1 MDLMDVIDKSMEV
14 LRRYP
19 LCDHCLG
26 RLFALSGYG
35 LENWE
40 RGRSIKDLI
49 HMEMVGRVRL
59 GDASAASM
67 LRRLA
72 ESGHGPS
79 ARFLMDRMRENV
91 GRAECPVCGGLFRLV
106 DEAARAVA
114 SAMEACG
121 VEFSSFQVGT
131 TLPRQVLE
139 ADFRL
144 SMEAATTSSESI
156 KRELNRLIGKRVQ
169 ALTGK
174 EFSRSPDVVAV
185 VSLPSVSVSLLVMP
199 VYAAGHY
206 RKLLRGPMPLG
217 EVAAA
222 AGAKSAIIH
231 SPLRDGDARVL
242 GEERMVLQLN
252 SPRSRSI
259 PGLGLIGFL
268 ELMELSRA
276 SRSDVEELKGEID
289 RERTYRGLVLF
300 REPPSEDSLR
310 SVSEFM
316 EGRRVKQGRRSKL
329 IKFMRLKSL
338 GGRVAEL
345 LLRGEGGVSVEG
357 LVDGIGVSPSIS
369 GVLGVGAKLVQLDVL
384 DA

>member
-1 MDLMDVIDKSMEV
+1 
-14 LRRYP
+14 
-19 LCDHCLG
+19 
-26 RLFALSGYG
+26 
-35 LENWE
+35 
-40 RGRSIKDLI
+40 
-49 HMEMVGRVRL
+49 
-59 GDASAASM
+59 
-67 LRRLA
+67 
-72 ESGHGPS
+72 
-79 ARFLMDRMRENV
+79 MDRMRESV
-91 GRAECPVCGGLFRLV
+91 VRVECPVCGGLFRLV

-114 SAMEACG
+114 SAMGASG

-131 TLPRQVLE
+131 TLPGQVLE
-139 ADFRL
+139 ADFKL

-199 VYAAGHY
+199 VYAAGRY
-206 RKLLRGPMPLG
+206 RKLLRGPMPL
-217 EVAAA
+217 EELAAS
-222 AGAKSAIIH
+222 AGARSVTIH

-259 PGLGLIGFL
+259 PGPGLVGFL
-268 ELMELSRA
+268 ELIELSRA
-276 SRSDVEELKGEID
+276 SRSDVEKLKEEID

-300 REPPSEDSLR
+300 REAPDSDSLR

-316 EGRRVKQGRRSKL
+316 EGRRVRQGRRSKL
-329 IKFMRLKSL
+329 VKLMRLRPL
-338 GGRVAEL
+338 GGRAAEL
-345 LLRGEGGVSVEG
+345 LLRGEGGISVEG

-369 GVLGVGAKLVQLDVL
+369 GVLGIEARLVQLDVL

>member
-1 MDLMDVIDKSMEV
+1 M
-14 LRRYP
+14 
-19 LCDHCLG
+19 
-26 RLFALSGYG
+26 
-35 LENWE
+35 
-40 RGRSIKDLI
+40 
-49 HMEMVGRVRL
+49 
-59 GDASAASM
+59 
-67 LRRLA
+67 
-72 ESGHGPS
+72 
-79 ARFLMDRMRENV
+79 
-91 GRAECPVCGGLFRLV
+91 

-185 VSLPSVSVSLLVMP
+185 VSLPPSVSVSLLVMP

-206 RKLLRGPMPLG
+206 RKLLRGGPMPLGG

-222 AGAKSAIIH
+222 AGGAKSAIIH
-231 SPLRDGDARVL
+231 SPPLRDGDARVL

-276 SRSDVEELKGEID
+276 SRSDVEELKG
-289 RERTYRGLVLF
+289 
-300 REPPSEDSLR
+300 
-310 SVSEFM
+310 
-316 EGRRVKQGRRSKL
+316 GR
-329 IKFMRLKSL
+329 
-338 GGRVAEL
+338 
-345 LLRGEGGVSVEG
+345 
-357 LVDGIGVSPSIS
+357 
-369 GVLGVGAKLVQLDVL
+369 
-384 DA
+384 